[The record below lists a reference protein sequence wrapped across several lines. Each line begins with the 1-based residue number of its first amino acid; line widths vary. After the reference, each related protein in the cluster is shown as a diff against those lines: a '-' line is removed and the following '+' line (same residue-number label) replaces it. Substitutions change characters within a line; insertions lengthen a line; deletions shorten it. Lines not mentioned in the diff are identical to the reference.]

1 MIPRATKSRATRR
14 CTAIPVLMAA
24 ENVFSGSSL
33 MAIPMKREITRYTAA
48 IDSISRRL
56 RLARPQPRLTLKE
69 KTRIPMSTPDTVSQ
83 VRSN

>member
-14 CTAIPVLMAA
+14 CTAIPVFRAKD
-24 ENVFSGSSL
+24 NVFSGSSS
-33 MAIPMKREITRYTAA
+33 MAIPMRREITRYPAA
-48 IDSISRRL
+48 IYSISRQL

-69 KTRIPMSTPDTVSQ
+69 KTRIPMSTPDMVSQ